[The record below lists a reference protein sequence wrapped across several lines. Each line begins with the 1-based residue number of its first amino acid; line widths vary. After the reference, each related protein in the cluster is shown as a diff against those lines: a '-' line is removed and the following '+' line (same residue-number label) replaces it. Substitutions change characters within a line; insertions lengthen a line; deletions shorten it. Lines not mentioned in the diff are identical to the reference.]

1 MRGGTVK
8 VRVPAC
14 GTAGLVVCVLMGL
27 KVALAGK
34 RIPDQCRVGVVGVD
48 ASVINIIMYPEGEAE
63 ARYASFQQISENA
76 KAKG

>member
-14 GTAGLVVCVLMGL
+14 GTAGLVVCVLTGL
-27 KVALAGK
+27 KVAGK
-34 RIPDQCRVGVVGVD
+34 RIPDQCRVGEVGVD

-76 KAKG
+76 RAKG